1 MLRISFLY
9 LIYKRYNHVDR
20 TVFIEDSFACKCL
33 FPQTDLIEL
42 KCYLVHLVAEADIA
56 FIAFRQNK
64 QTPLPFK
71 AALLDLRLAFKGKI
85 FDLPRLIT
93 TWKPVRRCLSLHFY
107 LPFDSWFYCSCSVSQ
122 PMKTRVETDYPRGP
136 RCPFRR
142 TKQRG
147 LWERDCLWS
156 FSSPEPLG
164 LICNR
169 PVALDATEN
178 TNFFIGWR
186 QLNAQSK
193 LKI

>member
-71 AALLDLRLAFKGKI
+71 AALLDLRLAFKSKI

-93 TWKPVRRCLSLHFY
+93 T
-107 LPFDSWFYCSCSVSQ
+107 
-122 PMKTRVETDYPRGP
+122 
-136 RCPFRR
+136 
-142 TKQRG
+142 
-147 LWERDCLWS
+147 
-156 FSSPEPLG
+156 
-164 LICNR
+164 
-169 PVALDATEN
+169 
-178 TNFFIGWR
+178 
-186 QLNAQSK
+186 
-193 LKI
+193 